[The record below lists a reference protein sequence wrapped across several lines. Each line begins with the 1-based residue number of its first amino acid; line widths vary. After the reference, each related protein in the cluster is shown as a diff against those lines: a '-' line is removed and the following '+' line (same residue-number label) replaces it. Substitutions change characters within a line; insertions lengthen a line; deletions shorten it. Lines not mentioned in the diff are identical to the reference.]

1 MIITDKIIWMH
12 VGKAAGTTT
21 RGMFYYL
28 KGSIDPSIEMN
39 GNVFYKHDN
48 ITIRT
53 TKYDPPFEYS
63 REELLAKDKILN
75 IRRLPSYILSRSEY
89 RLKIKNTPYTKDNM
103 LKGFSEGGGHP
114 GHHVDRVLEKYIEE
128 NEPVHWL
135 RSEHINEDF
144 IKCMS
149 NYYDLTDE
157 HKKHLLPAKY
167 NTNDNYDKNINNLF
181 SKSDMEEMYN
191 NCPLWT
197 KYEEEIYGDLLI

>member
-1 MIITDKIIWMH
+1 MIISDKFIWMH

-39 GNVFYKHDN
+39 GPDFEKHDN
-48 ITIRT
+48 ISLRT
-53 TKYDPPFEYS
+53 SEYDPPFKYTK
-63 REELLAKDKILN
+63 EELEALDKILN

-114 GHHVDRVLEKYIEE
+114 GHHVDRVLKKYIE
-128 NEPVHWL
+128 NKEPDYWL
-135 RSEHINEDF
+135 RCENINEDF

-149 NYYDLTDE
+149 NYYDISDK
-157 HKKHLLPAKY
+157 HKKRLLPAKY
-167 NTNDNYDKNINNLF
+167 NTNENYDKNINNIF
-181 SKSDMEEMYN
+181 SKSDIEEIYH
-191 NCPLWT
+191 NCPLWSY
-197 KYEEEIYGDLLI
+197 YEEKIYGNLLV